1 MFRCFLLVPINQY
14 HQHGQGNL
22 APTPSP
28 LSHGGINPINSPG
41 PVEYISAT
49 RTGAGAGHDY
59 AVYSN
64 SVQGFGNGMVS
75 LRFLI
80 QNLFFFIILL
90 RRVAFSVLNLVF
102 RGPSLR
108 CWDIIMRHEIPGLP
122 KKCSRLESHQNTII
136 RPIIKCPFR
145 SPLSRRWIFVF
156 FT

>member
-1 MFRCFLLVPINQY
+1 MLCCGHNRVLLINFLNDLCHSVDYIISSVFHISSVSFILFHCCLVVQINQY

-75 LRFLI
+75 VRF
-80 QNLFFFIILL
+80 
-90 RRVAFSVLNLVF
+90 
-102 RGPSLR
+102 
-108 CWDIIMRHEIPGLP
+108 
-122 KKCSRLESHQNTII
+122 
-136 RPIIKCPFR
+136 
-145 SPLSRRWIFVF
+145 
-156 FT
+156 